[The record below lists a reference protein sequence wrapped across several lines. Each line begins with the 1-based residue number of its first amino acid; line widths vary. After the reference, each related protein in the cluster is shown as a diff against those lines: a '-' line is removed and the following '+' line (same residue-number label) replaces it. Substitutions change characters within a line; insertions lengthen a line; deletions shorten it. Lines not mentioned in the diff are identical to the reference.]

1 MSRAALR
8 ASLLSRLGFPL
19 RRLPQP
25 TQAPPPQFARL
36 VQSDPALTEQEDS
49 MRLELTDEEIVTLRS
64 MLHDYLPD
72 LRREVAATDARDMR
86 HELIKRQ
93 DLCERLL
100 EQLQVQLSS

>member
-1 MSRAALR
+1 
-8 ASLLSRLGFPL
+8 
-19 RRLPQP
+19 
-25 TQAPPPQFARL
+25 
-36 VQSDPALTEQEDS
+36 
-49 MRLELTDEEIVTLRS
+49 MRLELTDEETVTLRS

-100 EQLQVQLSS
+100 QQLEQVTGTR